1 MKRKARG
8 AQEPRHIKRI
18 VEVAS
23 TAQRGDSP
31 AQAINQRFPGKHSPE
46 RINSMKKNT
55 LVVLFSM
62 AILAIIAAP
71 AQSFGAPLDRAAL
84 LKLADDYFA
93 ALVAHNP
100 KAIPLASNVKM
111 VENVKR
117 IQPGEGLWKTASSLP
132 KPDFKI
138 VIPDTVS
145 QQVGGL
151 VIMGIGGKPAQFG
164 FRLKVENDRITEAE
178 HMIVEISNP
187 DNPMLQSVRPAILLE
202 VPYEYR
208 DSRGRLIWIAKS
220 YYDALDL
227 NNGSL
232 TPFASDCERRENGM
246 RTAPFGGPSLGG
258 VGIPGSKPGPP
269 SLLGMQDCAS
279 QLNTGTFQYIDVIE
293 HRRVEIA
300 DELTGLAMGFSHFR
314 HSMNQK
320 IFTILNVPGRTVSDM
335 SNQNPFDMPA
345 LHIYKIW
352 GGQMHEIEAIGIV
365 TDYNVPTGWE

>member
-1 MKRKARG
+1 
-8 AQEPRHIKRI
+8 
-18 VEVAS
+18 
-23 TAQRGDSP
+23 
-31 AQAINQRFPGKHSPE
+31 
-46 RINSMKKNT
+46 MKKIT
-55 LVVLFSM
+55 LVVLFSVAM
-62 AILAIIAAP
+62 LAIIAAP

-84 LKLADDYFA
+84 IKLADDYFA

-100 KAIPLASNVKM
+100 KGVPLADNIKI

-117 IQPGEGLWKTASSLP
+117 IKPGDGIWKTASAVP
-132 KPDFKI
+132 TTDFKI

-151 VIMGIGGKPAQFG
+151 VVMGIGGKPAQLG
-164 FRLKVENDRITEAE
+164 FRLKVENNKITEAE
-178 HMIVEISNP
+178 HMVVDIGNP
-187 DNPMLQSVRPAILLE
+187 DNPMLQKMRPAIMLE

-258 VGIPGSKPGPP
+258 VGIPGAKPMPP
-269 SLLGMQDCAS
+269 SLLGMQDCAA
-279 QLNTGTFQYIDVIE
+279 QLNSGTFQYIDVIE
-293 HRRVEIA
+293 NRRVEVA
-300 DELTGLAMGFSHFR
+300 DELTGLAMGFSHFH
-314 HSMNQK
+314 HSMKQK
-320 IFTILNVPGRTVSDM
+320 VFTILNTPGRETSDM
-335 SNQNPFDMPA
+335 STQQPFDMPA
-345 LHIYKIW
+345 MHIYKIW

-365 TDYNVPTGWE
+365 SDYNSPTGWE